1 MFEGIWYP
9 IAKYD
14 KNEEWCWKHCKDWH
28 FDSLNIAT
36 DIQNQ
41 SESQQL
47 EQSLI
52 GDQKRI

>member
-1 MFEGIWYP
+1 MMLKALQE
-9 IAKYD
+9 
-14 KNEEWCWKHCKDWH
+14 WH
-28 FDSLNIAT
+28 FHSSNIAT